1 MRRLVILLGL
11 ILAAPLAAHAQRFDL
26 FGGYTYARFEQ
37 QGGDTNTNGWAGS
50 ITYKF
55 SPYLGLEGAFT
66 GNYGTLFKESASIHN
81 FYVGPQLSL
90 PMRRY
95 SPFVHVLL
103 GVMRLSVPALKK
115 SAFSTEVGGG
125 LDIRANDYLSIR
137 VIEADVVTG
146 DLTSTSSD
154 GRICAGVVLHF

>member
-11 ILAAPLAAHAQRFDL
+11 MLAAPLTAHAQRFEL

-37 QGGDTNTNGWAGS
+37 TAKDANTNGWASS

-55 SPYLGLEGAFT
+55 NPYLGLTGAFT
-66 GNYGTLFKESASIHN
+66 GNYGTLFNESASIHN
-81 FYVGPQLSL
+81 FYAGPQLSL
-90 PMRRY
+90 PIRY

-103 GVMRLSVPALKK
+103 GAMRLSMPTLKK
-115 SAFSTEVGGG
+115 TVFSTEVGGG
-125 LDIRANDYLSIR
+125 LDIQANQYLSIR

-154 GRICAGVVLHF
+154 GRICAGIVFHF